1 MKFIANFCD
10 VDSLSGPL
18 PIGRTAFAWTRH
30 FSLILVLAFL
40 SPDLLAKGDEGK
52 KAEDPATTIAAG
64 LKLRSLGPAFMGGR
78 ISDIEVHPQDSSTW
92 YVAVGSGGVWKT
104 TNAGTTWQPIFD
116 HQNVYSI
123 GDVAIDP
130 TNPETVWVGTGENVS
145 GRHVAWGD
153 GVYKSLDGGKTWVH
167 KGLNNS
173 EHIGKIL
180 IDPRDGQTVYVASE
194 GPLWSSGGDRGL
206 YKSTDGGETWQHSLE
221 INGDTGVTDIEFN
234 PADPDVLYAA
244 AYQRRRHTWSLLASG
259 PEAGIYK
266 STDAGQT
273 WRRLKKGLPSGDVG
287 KIGLA
292 VTAADPS
299 RVYATIEAQP
309 KERGFYRSG
318 DAGESWTKRNSY
330 ISGGTGPHYYQELTA
345 SSTNPDLVYQMDV
358 FMRITSDG
366 GDHFRIL
373 GDGRQ
378 KHSDNHAFWIDPH
391 NGKHLLAGTD
401 AGLYETFDQGTTWRH
416 FPNMPISQFY
426 KVALDN
432 ALPYF
437 NILGG
442 AQDLGTIFGP
452 SRTTHTD
459 GIRNKDWYV
468 PLGADGYGVDFDPT
482 DNQTLYMMYQNG
494 NLYRYNKTIEELLD
508 IKPQPQPGEV
518 PERFNWDAP
527 LLISPHNPNRLY
539 FGSQR
544 LWRSENRGDSWQAV
558 SKDLTGN
565 HNRYEL
571 EMRGR
576 VWSVDTL
583 YDNGAM
589 SQYSTLTCVAESPV
603 KEGLLYTGSDD
614 GIIQTTEDGVTWRK
628 TSALPGVPELSFI
641 NDLEADLFQ
650 ERTVYAIA
658 DAHKLGDFSPYLFKS
673 SNGGKS
679 WESMAGDL
687 PKNTIVWSIE
697 QDHVQENLFFIGT
710 EFGLFFTINAGKN
723 WVPLKNGVP
732 TIAFRDVELHR
743 RDNDLVGATFGR
755 GFYILDDIT
764 PLRHLANG
772 SADEGVFPVRD
783 ALWHVPY
790 SPGQATGQPTMG
802 SDSFRADNP
811 EFGAM
816 ITYYLKEVPQPAKAK
831 RAEAEKKLDET
842 MEDVPF
848 PGWETLHAEALES
861 GPKVLILITDKGGEP
876 VRWLEGKAKKG
887 LHRISWDLRLPNADP
902 ISLTTPDFVPP
913 WAGPSVGPLAAPG
926 EYRAELR
933 LISKDGMKTLGE
945 PQRFQIKPVPDAD
958 QTLPYESVA
967 RFQQETRELLRKIG
981 IASQELGQAN
991 DLLKR
996 MRAAFVM
1003 APRAKA
1009 SLLAEMDAFE
1019 AKLAR
1024 IGLLLSGDRIRRR
1037 FDEPRSPALW
1047 DRIGQVVYG
1056 HWNTIQEPTQTHR
1069 RNLEI
1074 AQKDYETMRDELS
1087 RILEEDLVHLK
1098 KALDEAG
1105 APSLR

>member
-1 MKFIANFCD
+1 MKSIDHFCN
-10 VDSLSGPL
+10 LRPFFGQL
-18 PIGRTAFAWTRH
+18 PVRPATVFWSRL
-30 FSLILVLAFL
+30 FPVFL
-40 SPDLLAKGDEGK
+40 LLALFPTALFAKDDAAS
-52 KAEDPATTIAAG
+52 KADDPVAAVASG
-64 LKLRSLGPAFMGGR
+64 LKLRSIGPAFMGGR
-78 ISDIEVHPQDSSTW
+78 ISDIEVHPQNPSTW
-92 YVAVGSGGVWKT
+92 YVAAGSGGVWKT

-116 HQNVYSI
+116 GQPVYSI

-130 TNPETVWVGTGENVS
+130 SNPETIWVGTGENVS
-145 GRHVAWGD
+145 GRHVGWGD
-153 GVYKSLDGGKTWVH
+153 GVYKSLDGGKTWTH
-167 KGLNNS
+167 MGLKNS
-173 EHIGKIL
+173 QHIGKIL

-221 INGDTGVTDIEFN
+221 INNDTGITDIEFN
-234 PADPDVLYAA
+234 PANPDVLYAA
-244 AYQRRRHTWSLLASG
+244 AYQRRRHTWSLLAGG

-266 STDAGQT
+266 SADAGQT
-273 WRRLKKGLPSGDVG
+273 WRRLKNGLPSGDMG

-299 RVYATIEAQP
+299 RVYATIEALP

-318 DAGESWTKRNSY
+318 DSGESWTKRNGY

-378 KHSDNHAFWIDPH
+378 KHSDNHAFWIDPN
-391 NGKHLLAGTD
+391 NGQHLLAGTD
-401 AGLYETFDQGTTWRH
+401 AGLYESFDQGTTWRH
-416 FPNMPISQFY
+416 FPNLPISQFY
-426 KVALDN
+426 KVALDHT
-432 ALPYF
+432 LPYF

-452 SRTTHTD
+452 SRTSHTD

-468 PLGADGYGVDFDPT
+468 PLGADGYGVDFDPS
-482 DNQTLYMMYQNG
+482 DDQTLYMMYQNG

-508 IKPQPQPGEV
+508 IKPQPQPGDA

-527 LLISPHNPNRLY
+527 LLISPHNSNRLY

-544 LWRSENRGDSWQAV
+544 LWRSDNRGDSWEAV

-571 EMRGR
+571 KMRGR
-576 VWSVDTL
+576 VWSVDAL

-589 SQYSTLTCVAESPV
+589 SQYSTLTCVAESPM

-614 GIIQTTEDGVTWRK
+614 GVIQTTEDGVNWQK
-628 TSALPGVPELSFI
+628 ASPLPGVPELAFI
-641 NDLEADLFQ
+641 NDVEADLFQ
-650 ERTVYAIA
+650 ENTIYAIA
-658 DAHKLGDFSPYLFKS
+658 DAHKKGDFSPYLFKS
-673 SNGGKS
+673 TNRGKN
-679 WESMAGDL
+679 WNSMAGDL

-697 QDHVQENLFFIGT
+697 QDHVQESLFFIGT
-710 EFGLFFTINAGKN
+710 EFGLYVTVNAGKN

-732 TIAFRDVELHR
+732 AIAFRDVELHR
-743 RDNDLVGATFGR
+743 RDNDLVGASFGR

-764 PLRHLANG
+764 PLRLLAKG
-772 SADEGVFPVRD
+772 PAGEGVFPVRD
-783 ALWHVPY
+783 AWWHVPY

-802 SDSFRADNP
+802 SDSYRADNP

-816 ITYYLKEVPQPAKAK
+816 ITYFLEEVPQTAKEK
-831 RAEAEKKLDET
+831 RTEAEKELDQT
-842 MEDVPF
+842 KSDVPF
-848 PGWETLHAEALES
+848 PGYETLHAETLES
-861 GPKVLILITDKGGEP
+861 GPKVFILITGKSGEP
-876 VRWLEGKAKKG
+876 VRWLEGKAQKG
-887 LHRISWDLRLPNADP
+887 LHRVSWDLRLPNADP
-902 ISLTTPDFVPP
+902 IDLTTPDFVPP

-933 LISKDGMKTLGE
+933 LVSKDGMKTLGK
-945 PQRFQIKPVPDAD
+945 PQSFKIKPVPNAD
-958 QTLPYESVA
+958 QTVAYESVA
-967 RFQQETRELLRKIG
+967 KFQQETRELLRKIG
-981 IASQELGQAN
+981 IASQELGEAR
-991 DLLKR
+991 DLLKH

-1009 SLLAEMDAFE
+1009 PLLEEMDAFE
-1019 AKLAR
+1019 AKLDQV
-1024 IGLLLSGDRIRRR
+1024 GNMLGGDRIRQRL
-1037 FDEPRSPALW
+1037 DEPRTPSLW

-1056 HWNTIQEPTQTHR
+1056 HWSTIQEPTQTHR
-1069 RNLEI
+1069 QNLEI
-1074 AQKDYETMRDELS
+1074 AQKDYQTMREELS
-1087 RILEEDLVHLK
+1087 QILDVDLVHLK